1 MRARS
6 WTLAV
11 LSSLLACS
19 GASHPSAGG
28 ATADSGRGAGG
39 ENTLDSGS
47 PLART
52 DSGSDV
58 GGPQP
63 TPQPDA
69 SSPADGST
77 PLADSGPGVGLST
90 KYPGDMGIAKDPA
103 VVWAELFDE
112 GSVSAFTARYDSS
125 TNPAGMTLLTDVPP
139 KSESPASIR
148 LTSSGDG
155 ANATDFY
162 KNLST
167 GYEEWYV
174 RWYAKYDASIAWHHT
189 GVWFGGYDPPLPY
202 PFPHAGLKPVGNDRF
217 LIGMEPI
224 WNVGTAHA
232 QFDFYNYWM
241 NMHSY
246 MAVPSGPTAY
256 FGDTLINENSFNVDE
271 TSWTC
276 LEVHAKMNTDPT
288 SAAGG
293 VLEVWQND
301 GLIQSFTMAGPQG
314 YWIRDKFC
322 TMAADG
328 TQCTQYPAPFATVLD
343 LQWRSTTSLQLNYFW
358 PQNYITTAGVTGN
371 VQYADM
377 IVATQ
382 RVGCIQ

>member
-1 MRARS
+1 
-6 WTLAV
+6 
-11 LSSLLACS
+11 
-19 GASHPSAGG
+19 
-28 ATADSGRGAGG
+28 
-39 ENTLDSGS
+39 
-47 PLART
+47 
-52 DSGSDV
+52 
-58 GGPQP
+58 
-63 TPQPDA
+63 
-69 SSPADGST
+69 
-77 PLADSGPGVGLST
+77 
-90 KYPGDMGIAKDPA
+90 MGIANDPA

-174 RWYAKYDASIAWHHT
+174 RWYAKYDASIAWHHA

-202 PFPHAGLKPVGNDRF
+202 PFPHAGVKPVGNDRF

-246 MAVPSGPTAY
+246 MAVPSGPDAY

-293 VLEVWQND
+293 VQEVWQND

-314 YWIRDKFC
+314 YRIRDKFC